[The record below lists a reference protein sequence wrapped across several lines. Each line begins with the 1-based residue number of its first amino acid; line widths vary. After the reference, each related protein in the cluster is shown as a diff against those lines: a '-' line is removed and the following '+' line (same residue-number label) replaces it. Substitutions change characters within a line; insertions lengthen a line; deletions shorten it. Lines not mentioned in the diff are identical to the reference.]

1 MLFLPLLPAPATAG
15 HQSVAHPVSWPTPD
29 SAYTKQD
36 STNRPYYFDWH
47 SSWASTI
54 ECGSLQGAAA
64 AATATAT
71 AVVAVL
77 TVVPRNQVNVRGWVP
92 SDSSTVV
99 SSADEGD
106 KGKETE
112 KQQGAMPGLAVERV
126 YMTCSNGGAR
136 VGTGTCTGAGGGA
149 GAASTHETLDVYILG
164 TNAQLFIAPIAWN
177 MQPM

>member
-1 MLFLPLLPAPATAG
+1 M
-15 HQSVAHPVSWPTPD
+15 
-29 SAYTKQD
+29 
-36 STNRPYYFDWH
+36 
-47 SSWASTI
+47 
-54 ECGSLQGAAA
+54 
-64 AATATAT
+64 
-71 AVVAVL
+71 
-77 TVVPRNQVNVRGWVP
+77 VPRNQVNVRGWVP

-126 YMTCSNGGAR
+126 YMTCSNGGTR

-149 GAASTHETLDVYILG
+149 GAGSAHETLDVYILG

-177 MQPM
+177 LAINVTTVHPPMNTAVPMLQDERLSSATNSTR